1 MMIYIHDIAHC
12 NNEHCKDK
20 NKCYRYNAWLE
31 IKGTDCLV
39 SMFKPETVTTG
50 KCKYF
55 MED

>member
-1 MMIYIHDIAHC
+1 MIYIHDIAHC